1 MSSAKFHFFYLVLLL
16 LQLPFSSC
24 EMKNHS
30 SHRITFGNALL
41 YNQYIVERHKE
52 LIEDVDIFNLAIEHD
67 YSFAAKTLDSVL
79 IHSIQSLED
88 IEQMEPYKGDSSFR
102 EVSADIIKYYSG
114 TFIEESKKVIELKA
128 KADSGKAD
136 YDEIKTLNNL
146 AKKIDMHS
154 QPLQKRLE
162 EIQVR
167 FARKNNLTLSVK

>member
-1 MSSAKFHFFYLVLLL
+1 MNAAKFHFFYSLLL
-16 LQLPFSSC
+16 LQLLFSAC
-24 EMKNHS
+24 EMRS
-30 SHRITFGNALL
+30 YTPHRITFGNALL

-79 IHSIQSLED
+79 IHSTQSLQD
-88 IEQMEPYKGDSSFR
+88 IEQMAPYKGDSSFR
-102 EVSADIIKYYSG
+102 EVSADIFKYYSG
-114 TFIEESKKVIELKA
+114 RFVEESKKVIELKA
-128 KADSGKAD
+128 KVDSGKAD
-136 YDEIKTLNNL
+136 YDEIKTLNDL

-167 FARKNNLTLSVK
+167 FARKNSLTLH